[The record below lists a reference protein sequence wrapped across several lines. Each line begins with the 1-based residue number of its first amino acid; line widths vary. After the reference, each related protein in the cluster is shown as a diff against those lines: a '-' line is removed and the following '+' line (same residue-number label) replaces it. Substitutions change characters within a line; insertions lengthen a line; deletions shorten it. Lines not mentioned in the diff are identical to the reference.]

1 MNTMF
6 AHFIDKIWP
15 QDGKRRWIGLSLAL
29 LPALLMGLYALGFA
43 SDLGIR
49 ALQENWLHEFF
60 HDARHAAGFPC
71 H

>member
-1 MNTMF
+1 MQTSGALSQERLKANWYWLVF
-6 AHFIDKIWP
+6 AAAM
-15 QDGKRRWIGLSLAL
+15 LA
-29 LPALLMGLYALGFA
+29 GLYALFFA

-49 ALQENWLHEFF
+49 AFQENWLHEFF

>member
-1 MNTMF
+1 MET
-6 AHFIDKIWP
+6 IGTL
-15 QDGKRRWIGLSLAL
+15 QRRILTNWHWLAMSLAIL
-29 LPALLMGLYALGFA
+29 SGLYAMFFA

-49 ALQENWLHEFF
+49 VIQENWLHEFF